1 MSLDTTLHI
10 AVRQKGR
17 LSDEFIGYI
26 PLPLGGFKLSSKL
39 VTHWYKLG
47 PRPGKQNLK
56 LRGDL
61 EVSVQLQFKWVQL
74 SDTIATETTS
84 SRKVY
89 PIKGKSLLKRSKSD
103 VKTQERSS
111 SLPNEALLS
120 EKANAQSSKVKEKM
134 SVFRRSFRKKN
145 RSPVVQNCE
154 DEFTTFSSPTNQRV
168 RSDTIDVS
176 SSTPEIS
183 QRLSGADISSSESEN
198 GSLLKPSV
206 RALFAEAAALE
217 EEGTEESSG
226 EGGAG
231 DGVKTVSERGEKYNF
246 GMYMLQLIST
256 SY

>member
-26 PLPLGGFKLSSKL
+26 PLPLGGFKLSSKR

-61 EVSVQLQFKWVQL
+61 EVTVQLQFKWVQL
-74 SDTIATETTS
+74 SDTISTETTTS

-89 PIKGKSLLKRSKSD
+89 PVTGKSLLKRSKSEI
-103 VKTQERSS
+103 KCQERSA
-111 SLPNEALLS
+111 SLPDQGFLI
-120 EKANAQSSKVKEKM
+120 EKVNSQPSKVKEKM

-145 RSPVVQNCE
+145 RSPALQNCE
-154 DEFTTFSSPTNQRV
+154 DEFTTFSSPVHQRV
-168 RSDTIDVS
+168 RSNTIDAS
-176 SSTPEIS
+176 SLTPEMS
-183 QRLSGADISSSESEN
+183 QRLSGVPNVSDISSSESES

-217 EEGTEESSG
+217 EEGSEESNKEEDS
-226 EGGAG
+226 
-231 DGVKTVSERGEKYNF
+231 VKTVSDQKKA
-246 GMYMLQLIST
+246 
-256 SY
+256 